1 MNFKIDYVN
10 ADGNISNYYPDFI
23 VKTDDGNIFIVETK
37 GLQDLDVPLKMQR
50 LRTWCADMN
59 MIQKNKRFRFI
70 FVEEEPFEKN
80 PPGSFAELISLFTS
94 YQQ

>member
-10 ADGNISNYYPDFI
+10 AEGNISNYYPDFI
-23 VKTDDGNIFIVETK
+23 VKTDDNNIVIVETK

-80 PPGSFAELISLFTS
+80 PPSSFAELISLFTS
-94 YQQ
+94 YQP